1 MKGLLA
7 TLTRPKYALPS
18 LVLLAVLL
26 RIPSFFPPVIDHDES
41 TYLIMASGLLDG
53 DLLYRLHIDV
63 KPPGIFLLFA
73 FALGIWKHY
82 MSVRILAALS
92 IGLSAWLIYLAVRR
106 FWNSDHRQALI
117 AGVLF
122 IIASSLHRWE
132 WSANTEIFFNLF
144 TLAAL
149 AVLLKFRNIRGD
161 VWFSL
166 LMGLGFIIKYH
177 VIFDFTVLWFVLRG
191 VPLLRN
197 QMRSFFASG
206 FLSLG
211 FFLLP
216 FGLVVLFYI
225 LQGEWGLFRE
235 VSFDIPSRYRVER
248 NLIKTTQFSGEF
260 ILGFLPFILMWIGS
274 VVHVVLSRQKEA
286 LMLAICWPVFSI
298 TAVLMTGKSF
308 YHYWIQALPPL
319 IFIAANPAVI
329 GYLEHR
335 LPKISAVILLLA
347 LMAVPLHQWMDLR
360 SKKDHVTEIADLIK
374 KDLNSEDRIFVDYKN
389 VIYFLCD
396 QKPVNRYVHTTLMH
410 DSAHIKAF
418 GIDTREEYQKI
429 REARPKWMVLYGKGH
444 PFISG
449 YTDSFY
455 VNLKSYGQGVGVWK
469 RKEYIP

>member
-1 MKGLLA
+1 MKSLMA
-7 TLTRPKYALPS
+7 VWSNPKYALPV

-26 RIPSFFPPVIDHDES
+26 RLPSFFPPVIDHDES
-41 TYLIMASGLLDG
+41 TYLILASGLLDG
-53 DLLYRLHIDV
+53 DLLYSKHLDV

-92 IGLSAWLIYLAVRR
+92 IGLSAWLISLAVRR
-106 FWNSDHRQALI
+106 YWNSDHRQVLI
-117 AGVLF
+117 AGVMY
-122 IIASSLHRWE
+122 IIVSSLHRWE

-177 VIFDFTVLWFVLRG
+177 VIFDFTAMWFVLRG

-197 QMRSFFASG
+197 SVRAFFSSG
-206 FLSLG
+206 LLSLSL
-211 FFLLP
+211 FLLP
-216 FGLVVLFYI
+216 FGLAGLFYI
-225 LQGEWGLFRE
+225 LQGEWELFRE

-248 NLIKTTQFSGEF
+248 NVLKTAQFSGEF
-260 ILGFLPFILMWIGS
+260 MLGFLPLILMWIGS
-274 VVHVVLSRQKEA
+274 VFHVVRIRQKEA

-308 YHYWIQALPPL
+308 YHYWVQALPPL
-319 IFIAANPAVI
+319 VFIAARPAVL
-329 GYLEHR
+329 GFLEHR
-335 LPKISAVILLLA
+335 LPRISGVILLLTLIA
-347 LMAVPLHQWMDLR
+347 TPLHQWLDLR

-374 KDLNSEDRIFVDYKN
+374 KDLNAEDRIFVDYKN

-455 VNLKSYGQGVGVWK
+455 VNLKSYEQGVGVWK